1 MTYTL
6 VSDGASDRALI
17 PILTWAL
24 RRQGYDGPVNSQ
36 WADLRRLKTP
46 PSHLGLRVQ
55 WSVELYP
62 CDLLF
67 IHRDAEGQ
75 PFAEREQE
83 IVRVVRTVN
92 PEILVPIVAVV
103 PVRMMEAWLLIE
115 EAAIRSAAGN
125 PNGDNELDL
134 PLVRHLESLPNP
146 KGVLHKLIREASGL
160 GAHRRRCLNVGELI
174 FRIADLVNDFAPLEN
189 LPAFAR
195 FSAELRQVLE
205 DNGFCPAVELEV

>member
-1 MTYTL
+1 LTYTL

-24 RRQGYDGPVNSQ
+24 RRQGYDGPLDPQ
-36 WADLRRLKTP
+36 WADLRRLKSP
-46 PSHLGLRVQ
+46 PSDLGLKVQ
-55 WSVELYP
+55 WSLELYP

-75 PFAEREQE
+75 PLAEREQE
-83 IVRVVRTVN
+83 ITRVVQAVK
-92 PEILVPIVAVV
+92 PEFLPPFVPVV

-134 PLVRHLESLPNP
+134 PIVSRLENLPNP
-146 KGVLHKLIREASGL
+146 KGVLHNLIREASGL
-160 GAHRRRCLNVGELI
+160 GAHRRQQLKVGQLVY
-174 FRIADLVNDFAPLEN
+174 RIADLVNNFSPLESM
-189 LPAFAR
+189 PAFAR
-195 FSAELRQVLE
+195 FSAELRHVLQ
-205 DNGFCPAVELEV
+205 DNGFCPVVE